1 MSAGRF
7 WLRKTAML
15 LALCAGSIA
24 ASAPPAAKAAP
35 ATWTADPDEQ
45 FILDVNIR
53 QLRLG
58 DTVRAYNAPEGPCV
72 VLGDFLTA
80 LDVPMRIDL
89 GAKTAAGWA
98 FKESNRISIDYGA
111 LQVSYGSKK
120 TEAIAAGTIRETP
133 DGWCVQTSALARWFG
148 IGINPLTAGSVLVLQ
163 SDDKLPIE
171 LAMERQQRAARIHP
185 ASFDLKSLPQV
196 RIPYRM
202 WRSPALDFVVSGGV
216 TYRASDGPRVDRQ
229 SSVYAAGEIAH
240 LSYDAQVT
248 TTATGKPNML
258 RARAFRTDPDGGLL
272 GPLKAT
278 HIGIGDV
285 EGFDSRLT
293 GAIAAGR
300 GAVVTNRPTT
310 ARTAFDRT
318 RIEGD
323 LPTGWEAELYRN
335 GELLGFAKSDGS
347 QRYVFEDVQLL
358 YGENKVRVVL
368 YGPQGQ
374 IKDRE
379 ELLNVGQDN
388 VPKGKTWYW
397 FGANQPGRDLITLEK
412 PPDSTVLPKAQATAS
427 LEHGIDDRTSVG
439 VLARAMLVGDRR
451 LTFVEGTVR
460 RSVGGAMLEVSAA
473 RESTGGTAAHAQLL
487 GKLGP
492 VYLNVEALIAN
503 DFHLRGGEA
512 ESSREGRISL
522 DAPVRIGKTLVPLHG
537 EAHLIDRTDGSRTL
551 DAATRLSVS
560 LDRFNLGVSLGYR
573 RDYTAQGSSP
583 PGEFYS
589 EMLASGR
596 VGDVRLRGLADF
608 DIAPGTR
615 FKSAELS
622 AYWSSSENSDWEA
635 GLAYDGPEK
644 RARARLTHILR
655 VESFALA
662 LTGEAASDGS
672 VAVGFNLNFSLDPR
686 HGFTIS
692 RRPLAEGGMVHA
704 TVFRDLNDNGVH
716 DPGEPLEKGALVTT
730 GSTFTQRKTDA
741 SGDVTVGGLAPYV
754 AIPVG
759 VDLTSLEDPSLVPQK
774 AVQVVVPRPGV
785 PAEVQIALVGGG
797 DIEGALMKSGELG
810 FEGIDLEL
818 LDSGGKVTQT
828 ARSDFDGFFLFDRV
842 AYGKYSIRIS
852 AASAAAAKLAPD
864 LGLTVEITPD
874 RSVVRLGSIQA
885 KPVQRIAAASF
896 TPASP

>member
-89 GAKTAAGWA
+89 GAKKAAGWA

-216 TYRASDGPRVDRQ
+216 TYRASDGARVDRQ

-560 LDRFNLGVSLGYR
+560 LDRFNLGASLGYR

-596 VGDVRLRGLADF
+596 IGDVRLRGLADF

-662 LTGEAASDGS
+662 VTGEAASDGS